1 MAYFL
6 PALSFVTCLLLTPIV
21 RRIARNR
28 KWVAQPAADRWHQR
42 PTALMG
48 GIGIY
53 IAFALPVAWI
63 GDFFSFWPH
72 LQHYGTSLSLP
83 SIAATAFAGTTFLF
97 ALGLADDLVKLKPH
111 TKLIGQIMVASMV
124 AFLGFR
130 LQWFESLTVD
140 TVITIFW
147 IVGITNAFNLLD
159 NMDGLCAGIGV
170 IASLILA
177 FLFHRVSPE
186 AQTVALCLGTVLIG
200 FLFFNFNP
208 ASIFMGDSGSLVI
221 GFVLS
226 LLTLQYA
233 GIRSDNVFLPYAV
246 PILIML
252 VPVFDTTLVTF
263 IRILSGRKAST
274 GGRDHTSHRLVL
286 MGLSEKRSV
295 LFLYGIGIVSG
306 LSAVFVSRSDTLSS
320 PSVIAPAALAITLL
334 GIYLA
339 QLRVYPEK
347 EFSVLRGKA
356 YTPILIEVTYKRQLL
371 LVLFDFCLIAFAY
384 YLSYRLRFSGS
395 GFSVFFQGFL
405 RSLPAVIACKFLAFF
420 TMGIYRGIWR
430 YMSIND
436 VYVYLKASALGT
448 LLAVAVMTFIF
459 RFKDFSKGI
468 FLIDWF
474 LTTGFL
480 LGSRGSFRLFI
491 DTMKRRTLAGD
502 RVLIYGAGRGGEIL
516 LREIL
521 NNPRLHLHPVG
532 FIDDDDLKVG
542 KRLQGYPVLGT
553 SRDLAKLME
562 QNRIQGLLVSFRNHS
577 EERVNQAAAVCRRKS
592 AFIRQFSICLE
603 EVTAPVFAPRK
614 DGTPGKE
621 N

>member
-1 MAYFL
+1 MRYIAPL
-6 PALSFVTCLLLTPIV
+6 ISFVLCMVLTPVV
-21 RRIARNR
+21 RRLAVRRSWI
-28 KWVAQPAADRWHQR
+28 AQPAADRWHQK

-48 GIGIY
+48 GIAIY
-53 IAFALPVAWI
+53 AAAALPMAWF

-72 LQHYGTSLSLP
+72 LQHRSPEIGLP
-83 SIAATAFAGTTFLF
+83 SIAATAFIGASLLF
-97 ALGLADDLVKLKPH
+97 VLGLVDDFLKLKPH

-140 TVITIFW
+140 TVVTIFW

-159 NMDGLCAGIGV
+159 NMDGLCAGTGA

-177 FLFHRVSPE
+177 YLFQGVSIE
-186 AQTVALCLGTVLIG
+186 AQTVSLCLGAALIA

-233 GIRSDNVFLPYAV
+233 GIRSDNMFSPYAV
-246 PILIML
+246 PILVML

-286 MGLSEKRSV
+286 MGLSEKKAV
-295 LFLYGIGIVSG
+295 LFLYGVGIVSG
-306 LSAVFVSRSDTLSS
+306 LSAVFVSRSDTLGS
-320 PSVIAPAALAITLL
+320 PAVIIPTALAVILM

-347 EFSVLRGKA
+347 EFSVLRDKA
-356 YTPILIEVTYKRQLL
+356 YTPILIEVTYKKQLL
-371 LVLFDFCLIAFAY
+371 LVVFDFCLIAFAY

-395 GFSVFFQGFL
+395 EFSYYFQVFL

-420 TMGIYRGIWR
+420 AMGIYRGIWR
-430 YMSIND
+430 YMSVND
-436 VYVYLKASALGT
+436 VYVYLKASVFGT
-448 LLAVAVMTFIF
+448 LLSVVVITFIF
-459 RFKDFSKGI
+459 RFRDFSKGL

-480 LGSRGSFRLFI
+480 LASRGSFRLFI
-491 DTMKRRTLAGD
+491 DTMKRRTLSGE

-521 NNPRLHLHPVG
+521 NNSGLHLHPAG
-532 FIDDDDLKVG
+532 FIDDDVLKAG
-542 KRLQGYPVLGT
+542 KKLHGYPVLGT
-553 SRDLAKLME
+553 AGDLENLMDRH
-562 QNRIQGLLVSFRNHS
+562 RIQGVLVSFRSHS
-577 EERVNQAAAVCRRKS
+577 PDRLHQTASICRRKG
-592 AFIRQFSICLE
+592 AFIKQFSICLE
-603 EVTAPVFAPRK
+603 DVVVPVFTTAK
-614 DGTPGKE
+614 DGTSSKI

>member
-1 MAYFL
+1 MSYIAPFI
-6 PALSFVTCLLLTPIV
+6 SFVLCMVLTPIV
-21 RRIARNR
+21 RKVAVNRN
-28 KWVAQPAADRWHQR
+28 WIAQPAADRWHQR

-48 GIGIY
+48 GIAIY
-53 IAFALPVAWI
+53 AAAALPMAWF

-72 LQHYGTSLSLP
+72 LQHHGAGFRLP
-83 SIAATAFAGTTFLF
+83 SIAATAFTGASLLF
-97 ALGLADDLVKLKPH
+97 ALGLVDDFLKLKPH
-111 TKLIGQIMVASMV
+111 TKLIGQIMVSSLV

-130 LQWFESLTVD
+130 LQWFNSLTVD
-140 TVITIFW
+140 TVVTIFW

-159 NMDGLCAGIGV
+159 NMDGLCAGTGA
-170 IASLILA
+170 IASFTLA
-177 FLFHRVSPE
+177 FLFQGVSPE
-186 AQTVALCLGTVLIG
+186 GQLVALCLGAALLA

-233 GIRSDNVFLPYAV
+233 GIRSDNMFSPYAV
-246 PILIML
+246 PILVML

-286 MGLSEKRSV
+286 MGLSERKAV
-295 LFLYGIGIVSG
+295 LFLYGVGIVSG

-320 PSVIAPAALAITLL
+320 PAVIIPAGLAVILM

-347 EFSVLRGKA
+347 EFSVLRDKA
-356 YTPILIEVTYKRQLL
+356 YTPILIEVTYKKQLL
-371 LVLFDFCLIAFAY
+371 LVVFDFCLIAFAY

-395 GFSVFFQGFL
+395 DFSYYFQVFL

-448 LLAVAVMTFIF
+448 LLAVVVITFIF
-459 RFKDFSKGI
+459 RFRDFSKGL
-468 FLIDWF
+468 FLIDWL
-474 LTTGFL
+474 LTSGFL
-480 LGSRGSFRLFI
+480 LASRGSFRLFI
-491 DTMKRRTLAGD
+491 DTMKRRTLSGD

-521 NNPRLHLHPVG
+521 NNPRLHLHPAG
-532 FIDDDDLKVG
+532 FIDDDVLKVG

-553 SRDLAKLME
+553 AGDLENLIARH
-562 QNRIQGLLVSFRNHS
+562 RIQGVLVSFRNHS
-577 EERVNQAAAVCRRKS
+577 FDRLHQAASICRRKG
-592 AFIRQFSICLE
+592 AFIKQFSICLE
-603 EVTAPVFAPRK
+603 DVVLPVFTSAK
-614 DGTPGKE
+614 DSISGKT